1 MRPLCEGE
9 RVKRNFLVVA
19 ANAQVREALARDLR
33 AKGYSVTRAANGAEA
48 LRVVASVNLDAVL
61 VESHLPDMSSE
72 ELRDRIKR
80 ARPRCRVVVL
90 TSFDLVRNS
99 PDQLRFGPED
109 FLMRADQVFE
119 LCRAPFDVAR
129 EGESDGFCHRGNEAL
144 IQVVDVLV
152 GLHELED
159 LYFGGTSHKAARL
172 AREVAE
178 ELSCEQE
185 TIQEV
190 MLSTLLRDVGKVA
203 IDPEILS
210 QRGALTEEQKEK
222 MKEHVT
228 ASLRLFEHVDF
239 PWKVMPIIRHHHERY
254 DGSGYPDGL
263 RGREIPMGARIVA
276 VVDSYGALTS
286 DRHHRDAVDPE
297 EALQGLIR
305 QAGRQF
311 DPEVVEA
318 FQRVLDKR
326 RESRRL
332 KGKPRILIADEQ
344 KDFRRL
350 MKMRLVN
357 EGLLVA
363 ETAGCENAMKQ
374 LLNEPP
380 DLVIVDVDADGNA
393 AFQLLNEMREDK
405 ALCRIPFVLVSRRA
419 DRVLKIRALREGVDD
434 YLCKDDDLEE
444 LVARVQN
451 ILTREAIRRDGA
463 KPRKRRG
470 ITGDLENLGL
480 PDIVQILAMG
490 MKSAR
495 VTLVAEGHEGCLWL
509 ENGNLVHARTE
520 QLEGESALHAMLA
533 WSGGEF
539 VIEHGLRSKK
549 TTLVG
554 DTMYLLMEG
563 MRKMD
568 EERKQ
573 ADQAAS

>member
-1 MRPLCEGE
+1 
-9 RVKRNFLVVA
+9 
-19 ANAQVREALARDLR
+19 
-33 AKGYSVTRAANGAEA
+33 
-48 LRVVASVNLDAVL
+48 
-61 VESHLPDMSSE
+61 
-72 ELRDRIKR
+72 
-80 ARPRCRVVVL
+80 
-90 TSFDLVRNS
+90 
-99 PDQLRFGPED
+99 
-109 FLMRADQVFE
+109 
-119 LCRAPFDVAR
+119 
-129 EGESDGFCHRGNEAL
+129 
-144 IQVVDVLV
+144 
-152 GLHELED
+152 
-159 LYFGGTSHKAARL
+159 
-172 AREVAE
+172 
-178 ELSCEQE
+178 
-185 TIQEV
+185 
-190 MLSTLLRDVGKVA
+190 
-203 IDPEILS
+203 
-210 QRGALTEEQKEK
+210 
-222 MKEHVT
+222 
-228 ASLRLFEHVDF
+228 
-239 PWKVMPIIRHHHERY
+239 
-254 DGSGYPDGL
+254 
-263 RGREIPMGARIVA
+263 MGARIVA

-297 EALQGLIR
+297 QALQALIR

-326 RESRRL
+326 RESRRP
-332 KGKPRILIADEQ
+332 KGKPRVLIADEQ

-357 EGLLVA
+357 EGLIVT
-363 ETAGCENAMKQ
+363 ETGGCENAMK
-374 LLNEPP
+374 LLLKEPP
-380 DLVIVDVDADGNA
+380 DLVVADVDADSNS

-405 ALCRIPFVLVSRRA
+405 MLCRIPFVLVSRRA

-434 YLCKDDDLEE
+434 FLCKDDDLEE

-451 ILTREAIRRDGA
+451 ILTREAIRRGGA

-520 QLEGESALHAMLA
+520 QLEGESALHAMLG

-568 EERKQ
+568 EARKQ
-573 ADQAAS
+573 TDKATA